1 MERFIKREDCWLD
14 TQTGL
19 EWELSQSKEKFNY
32 ENAIKYCESLGADW
46 RLPIRPEL
54 ESVLNLEKYDP
65 ATDLP
70 DTVSSGYWSATTD
83 AFNTDYAW
91 DVYFRSGYV
100 FDYGKSNA
108 LYVRAVRG
116 GGEKWIKN

>member
-1 MERFIKREDCWLD
+1 MERFIKKIDCWLD

-70 DTVSSGYWSATTD
+70 DTVSSLYWSSTTY
-83 AFNTDYAW
+83 AYNTDCAW
-91 DVYFRSGYV
+91 GVGFNYGGVYGST
-100 FDYGKSNA
+100 KSNSY
-108 LYVRAVRG
+108 YVRAVRG
-116 GGEKWIKN
+116 G